1 MNSTESAEMRSVKKV
16 GVVGAGLIGS
26 GWVSRFSARDID
38 VLVYD
43 PSSDGEEVLMAHV
56 ENAWFALEK
65 LGFDRNRCG
74 DVRFCDDLEEVAG
87 TCDFIQESA
96 PENLELK
103 KKLHEQL
110 DAIAPPDV
118 VIASS
123 SSGLLPSEI
132 QADVSHPGRGLIGH
146 PFNPVY
152 ILPLVEIV
160 KGGNTLQRHANEAA
174 DFYLSIG
181 MYPLMVRK
189 EIEGYISDRIQEAVW
204 REALHMVADGVA
216 STQDIDDAIVYGPG
230 LRWAIMGVCLTFHLA
245 GGDQGMKHMLEQ
257 FGPALKFPWT
267 HMEAPELTDELIDRM
282 VSGTR
287 TQAGNQSIR
296 DLELLR
302 DNCLIEILEVLSRYR
317 FAAGNTPFKA
327 DTLGPS

>member
-1 MNSTESAEMRSVKKV
+1 MSYAVSAEMGPVKKL
-16 GVVGAGLIGS
+16 GVIGAGLIGS
-26 GWVSRFSARDID
+26 GWISRCSARNID

-43 PSSDGEEVLMAHV
+43 PSSDGEEIAMAHV
-56 ENAWFALEK
+56 DNAWIALEK
-65 LGFDRNRCG
+65 LGFDRSRSG
-74 DVRFCDDLEEVAG
+74 SVSFSDDLEKVAA
-87 TCDFIQESA
+87 TCDFIQESV

-103 KKLHEQL
+103 KQLHEQL
-110 DAIAPPDV
+110 DAIAPPNV

-132 QADVSHPGRGLIGH
+132 QADLSHPDRVLIGH

-160 KGGNTLQRHANEAA
+160 KGENTSERCANEAA
-174 DFYLSIG
+174 RFYRTIG

-257 FGPALKFPWT
+257 FGPALKLPWT
-267 HMEAPELTDELIDRM
+267 HMEAPELTDELVDRM
-282 VSGTR
+282 VSGTQI
-287 TQAGNQSIR
+287 QAGNRSIR

-302 DNCLIEILEVLSRYR
+302 DNCLIEILEVLSRYK

-327 DTLGPS
+327 DTVGHS